1 MRQLRE
7 VEVRGTA
14 LDGESSDIVHAYN
27 HLGCVEGAEP
37 DVRLFVDLPDL
48 GHPIALCPHPH
59 PAVRQALPVSACRFR
74 PAATLAESSADADD
88 LAGEPRLPLL
98 LALLP

>member
-1 MRQLRE
+1 
-7 VEVRGTA
+7 
-14 LDGESSDIVHAYN
+14 VHAYN

-48 GHPIALCPHPH
+48 EHPIALCPHPH